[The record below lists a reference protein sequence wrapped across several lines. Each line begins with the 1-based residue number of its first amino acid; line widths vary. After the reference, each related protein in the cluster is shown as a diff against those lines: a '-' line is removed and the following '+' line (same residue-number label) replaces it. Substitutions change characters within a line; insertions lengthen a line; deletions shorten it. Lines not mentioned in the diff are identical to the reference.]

1 MLRQSPTTTTSSN
14 AGIANRVQSVQFI
27 EMMGEISTSL
37 HQKFTSMLSLL
48 TDGDGDGGGGENDE
62 AHLDFFNSVFPDW
75 YVGNVLGSGA
85 TGVVYAGA
93 DPETDET
100 LFAIKK
106 SKSGK
111 LLMNKMVYQAIIKV
125 FRLMNHPNIIQYY
138 G

>member
-1 MLRQSPTTTTSSN
+1 
-14 AGIANRVQSVQFI
+14 
-27 EMMGEISTSL
+27 MMGEISTSL

-48 TDGDGDGGGGENDE
+48 TDEDGESSGGNDE
-62 AHLDFFNSVFPDW
+62 AHLDFFNSIFPDW
-75 YVGNVLGSGA
+75 YVGDVLGSGA
-85 TGVVYAGA
+85 MGVVYAGT
-93 DPETDET
+93 DPETQET